1 MKHCLLCNSS
11 FYVINFGQESWFE
24 TMSDKLNF
32 YTHLLKH
39 TKELARVM
47 IEKKNQNN
55 IEQNNII
62 STKLILIFL
71 AKLKSCYS

>member
-11 FYVINFGQESWFE
+11 FYVIYFGQESWFE
-24 TMSDKLNF
+24 TMSDKLKKLF

-47 IEKKNQNN
+47 IEK
-55 IEQNNII
+55 II
-62 STKLILIFL
+62 IILNKTI
-71 AKLKSCYS
+71 